1 MRSFGALLVLG
12 LLALA
17 LLWALWFTQAIAV
30 SFQKLGLSPQAGL
43 LVLLLSLAGGCVNIP
58 ISRRQIRR
66 PWPGPWRA
74 LWPWALDDPLGNPL
88 GERWWRWPGLWERL
102 FFYEP
107 PPVREQ
113 VIALNLGGAVVPL
126 LVDLYVLPRAPLLPV
141 LGATAGVTAVCYA
154 VARPAWPLGIVV
166 PTFVPPLA
174 AALLALLVA
183 PGQAAPVAYIAGT
196 LGTLIGADLLHL
208 PEVRHFDTQLLSIGG
223 AGVHDGI
230 FFTGVIAAL
239 LA

>member
-1 MRSFGALLVLG
+1 MRSFGVLLVLG
-12 LLALA
+12 LVVLAF
-17 LLWALWFTQAIAV
+17 LWALWFTQAITV

-43 LVLLLSLAGGCVNIP
+43 LVLLLSLAGGYVNIP

-66 PWPGPWRA
+66 PWPGPWEA
-74 LWPWALDDPLGNPL
+74 LWPWALDDPHELSGTH
-88 GERWWRWPGLWERL
+88 WWRWPGLREWLL
-102 FFYEP
+102 FYQP
-107 PPVREQ
+107 PVVREQ

-141 LGATAGVTAVCYA
+141 VGATVGVAAVCYA

-174 AALLALLVA
+174 AALLALLLA

-230 FFTGVIAAL
+230 FFAGVIAAL